1 MNDGADF
8 VRTAGEIE
16 GERVLIECLSG
27 CIKGKSWKEK
37 VGRIEK
43 CAGEENYRE
52 SLRERFLQWGSRKL
66 WFGKRCSRAAL
77 IISSLRGCFG
87 VCVCSCQ
94 MNEREKIAI

>member
-52 SLRERFLQWGSRKL
+52 RACEKDFCNGVVGNFGLGSVAQEL
-66 WFGKRCSRAAL
+66 L
-77 IISSLRGCFG
+77 
-87 VCVCSCQ
+87 
-94 MNEREKIAI
+94 